1 MQGLAESKCISPK
14 ASRCLRCCHETWLH
28 SSFYTN
34 SLLALFQIL
43 PVCDGLKMQWLA
55 QQRNL
60 TLIIGRD
67 NAAEFI
73 AINVLHRQVSCLKY
87 SEAELQISQS
97 NATNSTRAEQAIK
110 LVYETCIYSTA
121 WLKMRLFSHHNFA
134 ACHNL
139 QLFLSKTVLCFNQGY
154 DVIRSLWIINLF
166 FFFQSSFWR
175 HSKSQYTLGCYRR
188 S

>member
-1 MQGLAESKCISPK
+1 M
-14 ASRCLRCCHETWLH
+14 
-28 SSFYTN
+28 
-34 SLLALFQIL
+34 
-43 PVCDGLKMQWLA
+43 
-55 QQRNL
+55 
-60 TLIIGRD
+60 IGRD

-87 SEAELQISQS
+87 SEAELEISQS

-139 QLFLSKTVLCFNQGY
+139 QLFLSKRVLSFNQGY
-154 DVIRSLWIINLF
+154 DVIRSL
-166 FFFQSSFWR
+166 
-175 HSKSQYTLGCYRR
+175 
-188 S
+188 